1 MKIQSSIVVHFHIPK
16 WMLKLYCLF
25 FFSLLVFSLKASSPA
40 NSDSLNIPIATE
52 EPSEEK
58 AQGWYSTSLY
68 AAFGMPK
75 VNHSYASLVYDDTFT
90 YGAGIIFN
98 FRFVNSFGAQLGAG
112 LTSQKIKTG
121 LDEYS
126 DQYMT
131 VDSEGD
137 SYQKIIRAQ
146 NVKEEQTWLW
156 FNVPV
161 ALTYYQNLGKIEF
174 YGFGG
179 IEMRHALT
187 ADYKQSGTFTHQGYY
202 ERWNILFDDLGKLG
216 FYTDR
221 PMKVEDKLEPDLLIV
236 PFVGIGMLAPGQKSR
251 FYMEARYCL
260 KSNDPF
266 ADKKQRSL
274 FPGPDNNQSINEFKS
289 PSVMSYGDVT
299 FGGVIFIL
307 GINF

>member
-16 WMLKLYCLF
+16 WMLKLCCLF

-40 NSDSLNIPIATE
+40 NSDSLNIHIATE

-75 VNHSYASLVYDDTFT
+75 VNHSYAPLVYDDTFT

-112 LTSQKIKTG
+112 LTSQKIKIR
-121 LDEYS
+121 LNEYN

-161 ALTYYQNLGKIEF
+161 ALTYYQNLGKIEL

-202 ERWNILFDDLGKLG
+202 ERWNILFDDLGELG

-221 PMKVEDKLEPDLLIV
+221 PMKVEDKLEPDLLIA
-236 PFVGIGMLAPGQKSR
+236 PFVGIGMLAPGKKSR
-251 FYMEARYCL
+251 FYMEGRYYL
-260 KSNDPF
+260 NSNDPF
-266 ADKKQRSL
+266 ANKKQRSL
-274 FPGPDNNQSINEFKS
+274 FPGPDNNQPTNEFKNT
-289 PSVMSYGDVT
+289 SVMSSGDVT
-299 FGGVIFIL
+299 FGGVRFIL

>member
-1 MKIQSSIVVHFHIPK
+1 MKTQSSIVVHFHIPK
-16 WMLKLYCLF
+16 WMLKLCCLF

-40 NSDSLNIPIATE
+40 NSDSLNIHIATE
-52 EPSEEK
+52 EPSDEK
-58 AQGWYSTSLY
+58 AQGWYSTSLH

-75 VNHSYASLVYDDTFT
+75 VNHSYAPLVYDDTFT

-146 NVKEEQTWLW
+146 NVKEEQTWL
-156 FNVPV
+156 FLNIPL
-161 ALTYYQNLGKIEF
+161 ALSYYRELGKIEL

-179 IEMRHALT
+179 VELRHALK
-187 ADYKQSGTFTHQGYY
+187 ADYNQNGTFGHQGYY
-202 ERWNILFDDLGKLG
+202 EQWNILFDDLPALG

-221 PMKVEDKLEPDLLIV
+221 PMEVEAKMEADLLTL
-236 PFVGIGMLAPGQKSR
+236 PFVGIGMFAPSQKGR
-251 FYMEARYCL
+251 FYLEARYYF

-266 ADKKQRSL
+266 ADEKYPSL
-274 FPGPDNNQSINEFKS
+274 FPGPENNQAIGTYKN
-289 PSVMSYGDVT
+289 PSVMNYGDVS
-299 FGGVIFIL
+299 FEGIKFVL